1 MIRAVSEVL
10 IVGGGISG
18 LSTAY
23 FLSKAGIA
31 STLIEKTNRLGG
43 LIGTD
48 QFEDCMLE
56 AGPDAYLAAKTA
68 ATELADELG
77 LRDELI
83 GSQDSQRRIYIAR
96 RGQLIPLPSGMAMM
110 VPGDLR
116 AALES
121 ELFSFQTKLQFFGE
135 IFYRPRVR
143 VEDVTV
149 QDFVASHFGKE
160 LVDWVAE
167 PLLAGVYG
175 GAVEQL
181 SAKSVLPRFWAYERE
196 YGSLIR
202 GVRRES
208 AKGSRAGSL
217 FLSFRRG
224 MQQMPDALHN
234 AIRPFTRVIH
244 AEVESIERQPDGWR
258 VRAAGEWLEARE
270 LVLACPA
277 HVSARL
283 LQQAAPE
290 LASKLSLISYSSALL
305 VTFVY
310 RKTEIRHPLAG
321 FGFLVPRAER
331 KTIAAVTWIHRKF
344 PCRILPSFAALRAF
358 IVDPEATK
366 LLGSQQEL
374 VLKLARADLQEF
386 LGIDAEPLYSTFY
399 SYPLSMP
406 QYVVGHEG
414 RVKEISVMVENI
426 RGLSLLGNFFEG
438 VGIPDCVRLARATA
452 NRIEKRLRTLAD
464 SHV

>member
-1 MIRAVSEVL
+1 MSGVL

-18 LSTAY
+18 LAAAY
-23 FLSKAGIA
+23 FLSKAGIP
-31 STLIEKTNRLGG
+31 SVLVEKTNRLGG

-48 QFEDCMLE
+48 QFEDCLLE
-56 AGPDAYLAAKTA
+56 AGPDAYLAAKSA
-68 ATELADELG
+68 ATELAGELD
-77 LRDELI
+77 LADELI
-83 GSQDSQRRIYIAR
+83 GSHDAERRIYIV
-96 RGQLIPLPSGMAMM
+96 RGGRLVALPRGMAMM

-121 ELFSFQTKLQFFGE
+121 ELFSFQTKLQFFRE
-135 IFYRPRVR
+135 IFFRPRVR
-143 VEDVTV
+143 AEDVTV
-149 QDFVASHFGKE
+149 RDFVAAHFGDE

-175 GAVEQL
+175 GAVEKL
-181 SAKSVLPRFWAYERE
+181 SAKSVLPRFVSYERE

-208 AKGSRAGSL
+208 AKVGRASSL

-224 MQQMPDALHN
+224 MQQMPEALQN
-234 AIRPFTRVIH
+234 AIGPFTRVLH
-244 AEVESIERQPDGWR
+244 AEVESIERLADGWR

-290 LASKLSLISYSSALL
+290 LASKLSLIPYSSALL

-344 PCRILPSFAALRAF
+344 PSRISPSLAALRAF
-358 IVDPEATK
+358 IVDPEASELLDSPRDFVAK
-366 LLGSQQEL
+366 L
-374 VLKLARADLQEF
+374 VRADFQQF

-399 SYPLSMP
+399 TYPLSMP
-406 QYVVGHEG
+406 QYVVGHENL
-414 RVKEISVMVENI
+414 VKEISAMVENT
-426 RGLSLLGNFFEG
+426 RGLSLLGNFLEG

-452 NRIEKRLRTLAD
+452 NRIEKRLRALED